1 MDKKAVPL
9 ILAIGLL
16 EALALL
22 SFSTATTGGNVAI
35 VSVLSGLDPIVLA
48 ILAFFIVKE
57 RMTRVQVIGFIIVIG
72 GSFLVS
78 F

>member
-1 MDKKAVPL
+1 
-9 ILAIGLL
+9 
-16 EALALL
+16 
-22 SFSTATTGGNVAI
+22 

-48 ILAFFIVKE
+48 ILALFLLKE